1 MGNTGENV
9 MELIIYEGYLRNKN
23 TLCRELAV
31 DPCEDRTETERAI
44 LQKGYRKWGTELPK
58 HLRGAFAFAFRDFE
72 NGRLF
77 CARDAFGIQSLYY
90 HITADGELLVGPDL
104 SSILCTGK
112 YKKSIDSSALQT
124 YLMLTYPAGEK
135 TLYSGIKKLMPGRS
149 LFYSERKL
157 KIEQWYLPI
166 FEPDLSVSEEEWA
179 KEIDQTLLNIL
190 SEDRSNVDF
199 TEGISF
205 ISGGVDSSYLLAASR
220 MQQACVIGFT
230 DGITDESPQAQ
241 KTAESLGTVFH
252 KLFLSAS
259 DFMDVLPRFVRNME
273 LPLADASAVCFAAGC
288 EHISEKTGL
297 CISGEGADEFFAG
310 YHIYKRAGELAL
322 DGNALHYGCE
332 GAMDAEQ
339 AAKLLCMDQ
348 PLPLDHLVKDLY
360 DQTTGCEH
368 LSRMLLIDISL
379 WFEGDILMSAARSA
393 RKNGLMVLFPYADT
407 KMFELSAR
415 IPSGLK
421 LSGTCE
427 KYILRKAAEM
437 RLPHSTAFRP
447 KAGFPN
453 PAVQWLRSEKY
464 CREIEKALFSD
475 DSKLFFDQELLA
487 SFWKAYVEGDDLCF
501 SKIFAVFIFIL
512 WYRGFYKIL

>member
-1 MGNTGENV
+1 

-23 TLCRELAV
+23 TLCRELSV

-44 LQKGYRKWGTELPK
+44 LQKGYQKWGTKLPK

-112 YKKSIDSSALQT
+112 YKKSIDSKALQT

-166 FEPDLSVSEEEWA
+166 FEPNLSVSEEEWA

-310 YHIYKRAGELAL
+310 YHIYKRAKELAL
-322 DGNALHYGCE
+322 DGDALHYGCE

-348 PLPLDHLVKDLY
+348 PLPSDHLVKDLY
-360 DQTTGCEH
+360 DQTTDCEH

-415 IPSGLK
+415 IPSDLK
-421 LSGTCE
+421 LSGNCE
-427 KYILRKAAEM
+427 KYILRKAAEK

-464 CREIEKALFSD
+464 CNEVEKALFSD
-475 DSKLFFDQELLA
+475 DSKLFFDQDLLA
-487 SFWKAYVEGDDLCF
+487 SFWKDYIEGDDLCF